1 MKKLTALLLCM
12 VLLFSGCAVPSA
24 SDTAAMAQ
32 PVRFY
37 YPYASLAEQPF
48 DSGAIGWE
56 LRDLGTAPLP
66 VKEILEIYLQGPQ
79 QEDLVSPFPD
89 DISIVYAALSDGRL
103 TIRTNEAIK
112 SLTGVSRSLAVACL
126 VYTMT
131 QFSTISSVQ
140 LLAGDQTLSGGWSGP
155 WTQEDF
161 VLTDDATTN
170 DATTVR
176 VYTADEKGRY
186 LLEQSRS
193 EIMDPGISMAE
204 FAIRQLILAS
214 EDSQFHSAL
223 PQGTK
228 LLQIQTSDG
237 LCDVNFSEEF
247 VKYAP
252 KNYIKAR
259 LAVYAVVNTLT
270 ELPSVERVRIFCN
283 GQSISDYAGLDL
295 SQSLYRDESTILQ
308 DQDNTEDITLY
319 LPCSGQ
325 SKLVGIPTQVHRNR
339 SRALVSDVLRALLQL
354 SAPAGCTNP
363 FPEGSQVLGS
373 SVRDGFCNVTLSE
386 DFIRCDDD
394 PEQAMLAIRSLVT
407 TLCALPGVEQVK
419 LTIRNG
425 TLKTVDLSEPL
436 SADPQWVLP

>member
-1 MKKLTALLLCM
+1 MKKLTAFLLAM

-24 SDTAAMAQ
+24 ADTTAMAQ

-37 YPYASLAEQPF
+37 YPYAALDEQPF

-56 LRDLGTAPLP
+56 LRDLGAASLP
-66 VKEILEIYLQGPQ
+66 VKEILEFYLQGPQ

-89 DISIVYAALSDGRL
+89 NVNVVYASLSDGRL

-112 SLTGVSRSLAVACL
+112 SLTGISRSLAVACL

-140 LLAGDQTLSGGWSGP
+140 LLSGDQTLSGGWSGP
-155 WTQEDF
+155 WTDDDF
-161 VLTDDATTN
+161 VLTDDAATN

-176 VYTADEKGRY
+176 VYTADEEGRY

-193 EIMDPGISMAE
+193 EIMAPGVSLAE
-204 FAIRQLILAS
+204 FSIRQLILAS

-228 LLQIQTSDG
+228 LLHIQTTDG
-237 LCDVNFSEEF
+237 ICDVNFSEEF
-247 VKYAP
+247 LKHAP
-252 KNYIKAR
+252 QNYTKAR

-270 ELPSVERVRIFCN
+270 ELPTVEQVRIFCN
-283 GQSISDYAGLDL
+283 GQAISDYAGLDL
-295 SQSLYRDESTILQ
+295 SRSLYRDESTIFQ

-339 SRALVSDVLRALLQL
+339 SRVLVSDVLRALLQL

-363 FPEGSQVLGS
+363 FPEGSQALGS
-373 SVRDGFCNVTLSE
+373 SVRDGLCNVTLSE
-386 DFIRCDDD
+386 DFIHCDDN
-394 PEQAMLAIRSLVT
+394 PEQTRLAIWSLVT
-407 TLCALPGVEQVK
+407 TLCSLPGVEQVK

-425 TLKTVDLSEPL
+425 TLKTLDLSEPL
-436 SADPQWVLP
+436 SANPQWVLP